1 MRGKKKRTKLEYKQI
16 ITQKATKQAGT
27 TSTSSV
33 NVDYS
38 QMSPRTLWGKII
50 IYLREHHA
58 VALHIACGDITDVEK
73 VGDKFVVNT
82 AEEFLYELLKSEEN
96 YKDLKQAFSSFGI
109 NNFEIVKKEK
119 ILTKSQQD
127 INILKDIFGNKLI
140 I

>member
-1 MRGKKKRTKLEYKQI
+1 
-16 ITQKATKQAGT
+16 
-27 TSTSSV
+27 
-33 NVDYS
+33 
-38 QMSPRTLWGKII
+38 MSPRTLWGKII

-82 AEEFLYELLKSEEN
+82 TEEFLYELLKSEEN
-96 YKDLKQAFSSFGI
+96 YKDLKQAFANFGI
-109 NNFEIVKKEK
+109 NSFEIVKKEK

-140 I
+140 IE